1 VKNQNK
7 SSFVKY
13 LVFVLILILMLV
25 LVLFF
30 TRKKEVVAK
39 AETIPVVVV
48 QKPIITN
55 LQESIEI
62 NGYVEANAMIPIV
75 PFVAGTILEYPVKA
89 GDFVEKDTLLA
100 KIDDAPF
107 TQQLKQAEAAFYV
120 AENSFKRVE
129 ALYNSGSTTLQNY
142 DSVKAQ
148 RDASKAQYD
157 LAKLQVDYTNVKAS
171 VSGTVLM
178 ADLAVG
184 SVASQSQPVAVLA
197 DLENQVVRLSVPEKY
212 YDLFSLEKENLV
224 VSVTRPAEKNMYDD
238 AVTSATIENIAP
250 YIAAQSKTFQVV
262 CKLDNPG
269 ERFRP
274 GMYVKV
280 LITYKNYV
288 DVPIL
293 PMKTK
298 KMDGSLYIYH
308 PESKTVEFI
317 PPAEYATDNEFFIV
331 PEKYKDT
338 FFVVDGQNSLFDGQQ
353 VRIFDEVIGEY

>member
-1 VKNQNK
+1 MKK
-7 SSFVKY
+7 FDF
-13 LVFVLILILMLV
+13 VFVRKYVIFFGILLALLIFVLLV
-25 LVLFF
+25 
-30 TRKKEVVAK
+30 TKKKPLEQKEDLLPVIK
-39 AETIPVVVV
+39 IEKPTI
-48 QKPIITN
+48 QN
-55 LQESIEI
+55 LQESIQI
-62 NGYVEANAMIPIV
+62 NGYVEAKSMIPVV
-75 PFVAGTILEYPVKA
+75 PFVSGTIMEYPVNA

-100 KIDDAPF
+100 KIDDEPF
-107 TQQLKQAEAAFYV
+107 VQQMKQAEAAYFA
-120 AENSFKRVE
+120 AENTFKRI
-129 ALYNSGSTTLQNY
+129 ANLYKSGSTTQQNY

-157 LAKLQVDYTNVKAS
+157 LAKLQVGYTLVKAP
-171 VSGTVLM
+171 VAGTVLM
-178 ADLAVG
+178 ADLATG
-184 SVASQSQPVAVLA
+184 SVASQTQPIAVLA
-197 DLENQVVRLSVPEKY
+197 DLEDQVVRLSVPEKY
-212 YDLFSLEKENLV
+212 YDLFSLEKENLI
-224 VSVTRPAEKNMYDD
+224 VS
-238 AVTSATIENIAP
+238 VTSATIENIAP

-262 CKLDNPG
+262 CHLDNPG

-288 DVPIL
+288 GVPVL